1 MRKRRNVAQMGGT
14 GWLSAAGSG
23 GMQGHV
29 VRACDKVQHQ
39 SHMMKQRDEGITDRQ
54 WPPTMFGVRS
64 EERRV
69 GKECVRTCRSRG
81 SPSNSKKTHPNRTT
95 IIENQTR
102 IIY

>member
-39 SHMMKQRDEGITDRQ
+39 SYMMKQRDEGITDRQ
-54 WPPTMFGVRS
+54 WTPKMFGVWCVFGFITPPLMF
-64 EERRV
+64 RV
-69 GKECVRTCRSRG
+69 M
-81 SPSNSKKTHPNRTT
+81 TT
-95 IIENQTR
+95 QGRAGRHVLSCATTSAPHTYRHI
-102 IIY
+102 